1 MPCSVWKE
9 SSRSTRVEVSAGRTA
24 TPDST
29 VRPVSEALCC
39 DSGIG
44 ARERLQQEE
53 FGAERTLLVLLSMSI
68 RSH

>member
-1 MPCSVWKE
+1 MSCSVPKE
-9 SSRSTRVEVSAGRTA
+9 SSRSIRAAVSDGRAA

-53 FGAERTLLVLLSMSI
+53 FGAERTLLVLVSMPI